1 MSNIKVAVRCRPLF
15 ENERPAAGLEFHQS
29 RRILLDNKTYDPDFI
44 FPPTATQD
52 DVFTVCQPILQ
63 SVKDGLNGTVMV
75 YGQTGTGK
83 THTMLGAAG
92 ETSGIAHRMIAHMLE
107 HVQQKTLEGSQCALT
122 LSMIEIYNER
132 LTDMLSENGDTEVTL
147 VGGFPKS
154 MEKLTLSR
162 LSDANEAIQRGLSW
176 RHTAVTLMN
185 ERSSRSHVVFILDL
199 EEQNDYTET
208 VDVAHLFMVDL
219 AGSESLKKSQ
229 VSGMAANEAG
239 KINKSL
245 LALKSVF
252 LALANSSE
260 STRPNHVP
268 YRDSK
273 LTELLRDSVGG
284 TARTLMIACISAVG
298 RDIEETKSTLMYAVK
313 ARSIR
318 NVANTEREKLMVRL
332 RSFEVENQRL
342 RNRLQER
349 VVERGGYYIS
359 REEHERFQQLE
370 EEHQTI
376 KTDLEDLLRERQQTE
391 AQHHISASQ
400 RSILQAMVEEKEEEL
415 RGFKQTYH
423 EALLRFDSQVI
434 VLQRVVQE
442 AVRSA
447 QEAVQRGVETTAHQ
461 LDEWRTHTLR
471 EKIKKENTQ
480 EKEKGVEEEKEEEVV
495 ELEEKEKEEEEEEG
509 ALVFTCEYEAEVA
522 RLVSRINN
530 GFVNIMQQMQ
540 TMAQQHCATVH
551 TLQERRRSSLDT
563 MQRRLQE
570 QVQELL
576 TAYTNEQISMDRELE
591 EEQKLFTSQITAA
604 TMQPPP
610 ANALP
615 FKHVVRNV
623 CRAAV
628 ESSDHSLPPLE
639 VASEVMESLHQI
651 NEAFRVKATSSSLGA
666 LLMMGNMPPPRDSNS
681 SLATNTTTNSTATAT
696 NHSTVTPA
704 ANSATAT
711 PAGSPPLPLSS
722 RDKNYSTTTT
732 TTTGAG
738 GSKVKRIRSGSALSD
753 SRRASARCEK

>member
-15 ENERPAAGLEFHQS
+15 ENERPAAGLDFHQN
-29 RRILLDNKTYDPDFI
+29 RRILLDNKTYDPDYI

-52 DVFTVCQPILQ
+52 DVFAVCQPILQ

-83 THTMLGAAG
+83 THTMLGATG

-147 VGGFPKS
+147 VGGFPRS
-154 MEKLTLSR
+154 TVKLTLSR
-162 LSDANEAIQRGLSW
+162 LSDANEAIQRGLNW

-199 EEQNDYTET
+199 EEQNVYTET

-229 VSGMAANEAG
+229 VIGMAANEAG

-318 NVANTEREKLMVRL
+318 NVANTEREKLMIRL

-349 VVERGGYYIS
+349 VVERGGYYVS

-370 EEHQTI
+370 EEHQTL

-391 AQHHISASQ
+391 AQQHIAASQ
-400 RSILQAMVEEKEEEL
+400 SSILRVMVEEKEDEL
-415 RGFKQTYH
+415 QEFKQTYH
-423 EALLRFDSQVI
+423 EALLRFDSQVV

-442 AVRSA
+442 AVRGA
-447 QEAVQRGVETTAHQ
+447 HETVQRSVERMGQQ
-461 LDEWRTHTLR
+461 LEEWRHHTLR
-471 EKIKKENTQ
+471 EKMMKKNHNTN
-480 EKEKGVEEEKEEEVV
+480 EGEEEKE
-495 ELEEKEKEEEEEEG
+495 KDDDDDDG
-509 ALVFTCEYEAEVA
+509 ALMFTCDYEAEVA

-530 GFVNIMQQMQ
+530 GFMNIMQEMH
-540 TMAQQHCATVH
+540 TMAQQHCDTVH
-551 TLQERRRSSLDT
+551 TLQERRRAALEH

-570 QVQELL
+570 QVQEVL
-576 TAYTNEQISMDRELE
+576 TRYTEQQLSIDREIE
-591 EEQKLFTSQITAA
+591 EEQKLYTSHISTA

-610 ANALP
+610 ADALP
-615 FKHVVRNV
+615 FKHIVRNV

-628 ESSDHSLPPLE
+628 ESSDGAFPPVE
-639 VASEVMESLHQI
+639 VPSEVCESLHHI

-666 LLMMGNMPPPRDSNS
+666 LLMMGNLPPPRHSNS
-681 SLATNTTTNSTATAT
+681 SLATNTTSNSTATAT
-696 NHSTVTPA
+696 NHSTATPA
-704 ANSATAT
+704 VSSAAAT
-711 PAGSPPLPLSS
+711 PAGSPALPLAS
-722 RDKNYSTTTT
+722 RDKNN
-732 TTTGAG
+732 TTTGVNKA
-738 GSKVKRIRSGSALSD
+738 KRIRSGSALSD
-753 SRRASARCEK
+753 SRRASSRCEK